1 MAERAEDLLCGLI
14 RDRSGENFEAL
25 SQRRKSYSITEKI
38 AIAVCE
44 TRARQRRQP
53 LRRRHVAAR
62 RIEGR
67 HAALLLLAQ
76 DPGQEKLCGI
86 GMWRIFQDAACGKE
100 DRRLVFL
107 RHHELQ
113 VATADARTI
122 ANIEADEIGARSH
135 ASRDI
140 AMALDEI

>member
-25 SQRRKSYSITEKI
+25 SQCRKSYSITEKI

-53 LRRRHVAAR
+53 LRRRHVGAR
-62 RIEGR
+62 GIKGR

-76 DPGQEKLCGI
+76 NPGQEKLCRI
-86 GMWRIFQDAACGKE
+86 GVWRSLEDTARSEE
-100 DRRLVFL
+100 DRRLVCL
-107 RHHELQ
+107 GHDELQ
-113 VATADARTI
+113 VAT
-122 ANIEADEIGARSH
+122 
-135 ASRDI
+135 
-140 AMALDEI
+140 